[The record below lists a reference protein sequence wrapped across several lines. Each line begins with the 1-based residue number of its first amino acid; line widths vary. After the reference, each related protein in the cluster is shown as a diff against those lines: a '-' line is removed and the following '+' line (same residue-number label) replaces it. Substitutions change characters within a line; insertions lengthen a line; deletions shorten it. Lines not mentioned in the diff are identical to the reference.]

1 MDNCTIGFR
10 VDEWTGCDPGR
21 FTNGFRVVAWTLEW
35 AGCPDVGGCTIGLWI
50 FVGIGCLAG
59 RLPNGFSVDAWIGC
73 APAISTNGFRVVEWI
88 FVGIGSLA
96 GRSCV
101 PGRCTNG
108 FKVVECMCA
117 TGFPAD
123 AFPKGFKVDEWTG
136 FPPGR

>member
-1 MDNCTIGFR
+1 MD
-10 VDEWTGCDPGR
+10 
-21 FTNGFRVVAWTLEW
+21 
-35 AGCPDVGGCTIGLWI
+35 GCTNGLWI

-59 RLPNGFSVDAWIGC
+59 RLPYGFSVDAWIGC

-96 GRSCV
+96 GRLCV

-123 AFPKGFKVDEWTG
+123 AFSKGFKVDEWTG